1 MARQEFHHKKM
12 TAWVY
17 SIKNGVKE
25 IQNVR
30 LIRIKS
36 KQYNLLVMEDY
47 LPVLGEIEGDLTI
60 QSDEETFRL
69 EDIYGFY
76 IHQNN
81 LFRLMLKEKREE
93 I

>member
-1 MARQEFHHKKM
+1 MAGHEFHHKKM
-12 TAWVY
+12 TAYVY
-17 SIKNGVKE
+17 SIKDGVKV
-25 IQNVR
+25 IRDVR

-36 KQYNLLVMEDY
+36 RQYNLLVMEDY
-47 LPVLGEIEGDLTI
+47 IPVIEEIEGDMPV
-60 QSDEETFRL
+60 QSDSETFRL

-76 IHQNN
+76 IHQDN